1 MLEIQGILG
10 AVLGAVATLI
20 TTQLIRYIGKI
31 RFYIIQSDLKFLNV
45 YRDSVGGFVDAPVNN
60 KNEANQVKIDTSI
73 ELHNN
78 TEVHK
83 VLRNIRLIFYKSN
96 KPLLEKRVWDKST
109 KRFEAHKT
117 TYENLENLNIS
128 PKHIIKI
135 EFKAILNEEEEL
147 KNASIADKVYL
158 EMKDHKG
165 RTVRKLLNEMD

>member
-83 VLRNIRLIFYKSN
+83 S
-96 KPLLEKRVWDKST
+96 
-109 KRFEAHKT
+109 
-117 TYENLENLNIS
+117 
-128 PKHIIKI
+128 
-135 EFKAILNEEEEL
+135 FKKYTIGFL
-147 KNASIADKVYL
+147 
-158 EMKDHKG
+158 
-165 RTVRKLLNEMD
+165 